1 MKIDYKYI
9 NILEDILTYGYD
21 YEDPNRKGVKRKE
34 LEFVNIK
41 HLVEEGYPIITA
53 RKTYFK
59 GAVGELLLFLK
70 GSTDIRDYI
79 NYGIKFWTSDW
90 GRFKGYTLEQGEVL
104 IDVFGDVKGNDA
116 VFQMGKIYP
125 YQYAKQYHVFDNFKE
140 NPLRTD
146 LIINSWQVDDLK
158 DMCLIPC
165 HFSYQLV
172 ASNEGF
178 LIVYNM
184 RSSDFLLGQ
193 PINIQF
199 YYLMGM
205 LLEFWSGYK
214 FKGVIGN
221 LSKVHLYDNGL
232 KLADKMVKLPTD
244 LYKDNVNVELNLDES
259 LKQLPFSEFIKHV
272 EPENFK
278 IKNYKFAL
286 DESVPM
292 LTYKK

>member
-9 NILEDILTYGYD
+9 SILEDILNYGYD
-21 YEDPNRKGVKRKE
+21 YEDPNRKGVIRKE

-41 HLVEEGYPIITA
+41 HTVEEGYPIITA

-70 GSTDIRDYI
+70 GTTDIRDYWKYKI
-79 NYGIKFWTSDW
+79 EFWNSDYC
-90 GRFKGYTLEQGEVL
+90 RMHSFDEQDLKSLRNKQSQFSEEV
-104 IDVFGDVKGNDA
+104 FS
-116 VFQMGKIYP
+116 MGKIYP

-146 LIINSWQVDDLK
+146 LIVNSWQIDDLK

-165 HFSYQLV
+165 HYSFQIAGSPKGFS
-172 ASNEGF
+172 
-178 LIVYNM
+178 IVYNM
-184 RSSDFLLGQ
+184 RSNDFLLGQ

-199 YYLMGM
+199 YYLMGI
-205 LLEFWSGYK
+205 LLEFWSGHK

-221 LSKVHLYDNGL
+221 LSKVHLYNNGL
-232 KLADKMVKLPTD
+232 KLADKMIELATD
-244 LYKDNVNVELNLDES
+244 LYTDNVTVEFNLDKS
-259 LKQLPFSEFIKHV
+259 LKQLPFSEFIKYV

-286 DESVPM
+286 NESVPM

>member
-9 NILEDILTYGYD
+9 DILEDILTYGYN

-70 GSTDIRDYI
+70 GSTDIRDYWT
-79 NYGIKFWTSDW
+79 YGIEFWNSDYC
-90 GRFKGYTLEQGEVL
+90 RMHSFDEYDLKSIRSQQSQLSEEV
-104 IDVFGDVKGNDA
+104 FS
-116 VFQMGKIYP
+116 MGKIYP
-125 YQYAKQYHVFDNFKE
+125 HQYAKQYHIFDNFKE

-146 LIINSWQVDDLK
+146 LIINSWQVDDL
-158 DMCLIPC
+158 DGMCLIPC
-165 HFSYQLV
+165 HYSYQIV
-172 ASNEGF
+172 SSNEGF
-178 LIVYNM
+178 LIIWSQ
-184 RSSDFLLGQ
+184 RSTDFLLGS

-205 LLEFWSGYK
+205 LLEFWSGHK
-214 FKGVIGN
+214 FKGVVGN

-232 KLADKMVKLPTD
+232 KLADKMIKLPTD
-244 LYKDNVNVELNLDES
+244 LYKDSITVELNLDES
-259 LKQLPFSEFIKHV
+259 LKQLPFSEFIKQV

-278 IKNYKFAL
+278 IKNYKFTL
-286 DESVPM
+286 DESIPM